1 MITETYQLWEDRE
14 DVKLYTFL
22 HSAGI
27 ATEMKKPRPAI
38 IICPGG
44 AYFECGHNNGDGDPI
59 AYSFAADGYQA
70 FVLEYSVKARA
81 PQEKT
86 LFPAQLLDLGK
97 AILLIREHA
106 EEWCVDV
113 DKISVIGFSAGGHLV
128 GMLGTTWH
136 TDLLSG
142 YFHVDA
148 SVFKPLCVLSIY
160 GVLDYVRAVEV
171 AKPEEDFFTHVLG
184 SKRPDVEL
192 LKQHSPVYLVTE
204 NAPPF
209 FLATARDDF
218 LVPAVETLDMAMALN
233 KAKVPYELH
242 VFENGDHG
250 FCLGRDPYEP
260 WKLESAHACAAWV
273 PLAKTF
279 LMHQISPET
288 AENEKE
294 VFGKLFA
301 SMPPMPSVQT
311 KED

>member
-1 MITETYQLWEDRE
+1 MFTESYQLWEDRE

-22 HSAGI
+22 HSAGM
-27 ATEMKKPRPAI
+27 ATQLKKPRPAI

-59 AYSFAADGYQA
+59 AYSFCADGYQS
-70 FVLEYSVKARA
+70 FVLEYSVAARA

-113 DKISVIGFSAGGHLV
+113 DKISVIGFSAGGHLCA
-128 GMLGTTWH
+128 MLGTTWH
-136 TDLLSG
+136 TGLLSD

-148 SVFKPLCVLSIY
+148 SLFKPLCVLSIY

-192 LKQHSPVYLVTE
+192 LKQHSPVYLVNE
-204 NAPPF
+204 NTPPF
-209 FLATARDDF
+209 FIAAARDDF
-218 LVPAVETLDMAMALN
+218 LVPAIESIDMAQALHN
-233 KAKVPYELH
+233 AKRPYELH
-242 VFENGDHG
+242 IFENGDHG

-260 WKLESAHACAAWV
+260 WKLESTHACAAWV

-294 VFGKLFA
+294 VFGKLAA
-301 SMPPMPSVQT
+301 SMPNPAVKS
-311 KED
+311 KEE